1 MRFFI
6 CLFFLIPGAAPA
18 SCPKPVTGPEEVVAG
33 LGSCVLI
40 PCRYNLC
47 QAGPGTR
54 LPALRWLQK
63 PVYDHGRRDYLGGL
77 LVSTSTGATSS
88 RARIGVA
95 GPPHAP
101 TADTA
106 SGEGDCSLVLSHVR
120 AEDAG
125 EYGLRL
131 EANGT
136 RPNRDLRWFHK
147 VVLNVTDAPP
157 APRLW
162 PDPQHLTEGRITTLG
177 CWVPPACPED
187 TVALAWDGPASR
199 VAGAKV
205 QPWTPPDLTVFP
217 PATGISL
224 DFNPTWYHDK
234 SNLSCLLRGADGKTV
249 AQTTRQLQVHY
260 APRDVRV
267 EVMPTSPVHEGRQV
281 TLSCHDSANPPS
293 FAYSWS
299 LNGLVL
305 PSRMDKVLL
314 QSVQVRDGGAYHCHA
329 TNIVGTIAS
338 HPTILEVYYAPRDV
352 RVEVTSPVHEGWEVT
367 LKCRDS
373 ANPPSRTYAWSLEGQ
388 ILPHSSAQLR
398 LWPVREADGGSYR
411 CQATNVIGTADSPP
425 TLLEVYYRPRNATL
439 TVLTPLPVLAGTHVS
454 LHCELGLAHPPPST
468 IQWLRNDRHEANT
481 IGPTFSFIA
490 EPTRA
495 STYRC
500 VGQNVAGS
508 TQSPPLAVI
517 VWYPPQAAWVRQSPR
532 GELVA
537 GRGPVRLR
545 CEAGVAEPPLYNIS
559 WFKGGERLP
568 ASGPNLLLPGPE
580 PADTGTYICE
590 VRNVA
595 GAARSAPTTLN
606 ILFGPR
612 SVELVPEPGE
622 DVYEMTSVALH
633 CRVSAQPL
641 PDAFEWFRD
650 GRTLGRASKDLWVLR
665 AVGIQ
670 ASGRYRCRAT
680 NSIASADSPD
690 VTITVYCKGYGLP
703 WDAFGTPSWP
713 GWLGRM
719 RVSSSS
725 CCLSLVDTRATILRK
740 TFLGLGVGLSSLLL
754 LGTLG
759 CFLRRR

>member
-18 SCPKPVTGPEEVVAG
+18 VCPKPVTGPEEVVAG

-63 PVYDHGRRDYLGGL
+63 PVYDYGLRDYLGRL
-77 LVSTSTGATSS
+77 LVSTSTGVTSS
-88 RARIGVA
+88 RARIGLAVS
-95 GPPHAP
+95 PQPHTP
-101 TADTA
+101 TAATP

-162 PDPQHLTEGRITTLG
+162 PDPQPLIEGRTTTLG
-177 CWVPPACPED
+177 CWLPPACPED
-187 TVALAWDGPASR
+187 TITLAWDGPASR
-199 VAGAKV
+199 MAGAKV
-205 QPWTPPDLTVFP
+205 QAWTPPDLTMFP

-234 SNLSCLLRGADGKTV
+234 SNISCLLRGADGKTV
-249 AQTTRQLQVHY
+249 TQTTRQLQVHY

-267 EVMPTSPVHEGRQV
+267 EIMPTSPVHEGWQV
-281 TLSCHDSANPPS
+281 TLRCHDSANPPS

-299 LNGLVL
+299 FSGLVL
-305 PSRMDKVLL
+305 SSRMDKVLL
-314 QSVQVRDGGAYHCHA
+314 QSVQVHDGGAYHCHA
-329 TNIVGTIAS
+329 TNIVGTIES
-338 HPTILEVYYAPRDV
+338 PPTILEVYF
-352 RVEVTSPVHEGWEVT
+352 
-367 LKCRDS
+367 
-373 ANPPSRTYAWSLEGQ
+373 
-388 ILPHSSAQLR
+388 
-398 LWPVREADGGSYR
+398 
-411 CQATNVIGTADSPP
+411 
-425 TLLEVYYRPRNATL
+425 RPRNATL
-439 TVLTPLPVLAGTHVS
+439 TVLTPLPVLAGTRVS
-454 LHCELGLAHPPPST
+454 LRCELGLAHPPPST
-468 IQWLRNDRHEANT
+468 IQWLRNDHHEANT
-481 IGPTFSFIA
+481 TGPIFSFNA
-490 EPTRA
+490 EPTRV

-500 VGQNVAGS
+500 VGQNIAGS

-517 VWYPPQAAWVRQSPR
+517 VWYPPQAAWVRQSP
-532 GELVA
+532 GGQLVA

-545 CEAGVAEPPLYNIS
+545 CEAGVAEPPIYNIS
-559 WFKGGERLP
+559 WFKGGQRLL

-606 ILFGPR
+606 ILFGPQ

-641 PDAFEWFRD
+641 PNAFEWFHD

-670 ASGRYRCRAT
+670 ASGRYHCRAT

-690 VTITVYCKGYGLP
+690 VTITVYY
-703 WDAFGTPSWP
+703 
-713 GWLGRM
+713 
-719 RVSSSS
+719 
-725 CCLSLVDTRATILRK
+725 TRATILRK
-740 TFLGLGVGLSSLLL
+740 TFLGLGVGLSGLLL
-754 LGTLG
+754 LGALG
-759 CFLRRR
+759 CFLHRR